1 MMRTTHHLKEFSVTI
16 QTIHTAEPA
25 YSVIEKLG
33 GKSAVAD
40 VLQLDKST
48 LSRWCQPRP
57 MGTGGLI
64 PQRYWPQLIEM
75 AREARVR
82 ITLKE
87 LANVEA

>member
-1 MMRTTHHLKEFSVTI
+1 MTI
-16 QTIHTAEPA
+16 AVVHTLDPA
-25 YSVIEKLG
+25 YTVIEKLG
-33 GKSAVAD
+33 GKAAVAD
-40 VLQLDKST
+40 ALALDKST

-75 AREARVR
+75 ARESRVR

>member
-1 MMRTTHHLKEFSVTI
+1 MTI

-33 GKSAVAD
+33 GKSVVAEA
-40 VLQLDKST
+40 LQLDKST

-64 PQRYWPQLIEM
+64 PQRYWPQLIDM
-75 AREARVR
+75 AREQKVR
-82 ITLKE
+82 IGLKE
-87 LANVEA
+87 LAAVEV